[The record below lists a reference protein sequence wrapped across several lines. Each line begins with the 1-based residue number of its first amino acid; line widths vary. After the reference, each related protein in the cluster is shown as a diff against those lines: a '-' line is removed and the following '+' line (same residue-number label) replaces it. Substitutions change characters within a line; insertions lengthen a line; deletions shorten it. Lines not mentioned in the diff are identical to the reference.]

1 MVYNEVIVYV
11 ESDGR
16 KDDYM
21 NAKQDALIEI
31 RNEFDL
37 SRIKKLAVSEK
48 FKLLKVAKLIY
59 KEALFAEREGITN
72 LDKSPNFTVNN
83 TYNLLAMLTVREIRY
98 EVFKRIIINYS
109 KNFERSDSYYSQF
122 VLLGIGMMLMRK
134 GFKAKV
140 ILNSLMVIL
149 GEDFLI
155 NNEKYIGYV
164 KEETLTDVSLG
175 LEIKYRPYEGS
186 MREVKY
192 DLLAMLKLSK
202 DKGFDFVDKLINNS
216 YGNRKLKFYFNIMDI
231 GDKDVIE
238 IMYNEFNRNP
248 NRSDRL
254 LMSGAYAIHD
264 NCDLVATH
272 YVFNSIVGKDSRE
285 SKDSH
290 QVENELK
297 STIEKLLK
305 DM

>member
-1 MVYNEVIVYV
+1 
-11 ESDGR
+11 
-16 KDDYM
+16 M

-48 FKLLKVAKLIY
+48 FKLVKVAKLIY
-59 KEALFAEREGITN
+59 KEALFAEKEGITN

-134 GFKAKV
+134 GFKPKV
-140 ILNSLMVIL
+140 ILNTIMVIL

-164 KEETLTDVSLG
+164 KEEELEDVSLG
-175 LEIKYRPYEGS
+175 LEIRYRPYEGS

-202 DKGFDFVDKLINNS
+202 DKGVDFVDKLINYS
-216 YGNRKLKFYFNIMDI
+216 YGNRRLKFYFNIMDI

-238 IMYNEFNRNP
+238 IMYNEFNKNLNRN
-248 NRSDRL
+248 DRL

-272 YVFNSIVGKDSRE
+272 YVLNSIVGKDSRE

-290 QVENELK
+290 QVEDELK

-305 DM
+305 DK

>member
-1 MVYNEVIVYV
+1 
-11 ESDGR
+11 
-16 KDDYM
+16 M
-21 NAKQDALIEI
+21 NAKQDALMEI

-37 SRIKKLAVSEK
+37 RRIKNLAVSEK
-48 FKLLKVAKLIY
+48 FKLVKVAKLIY

-83 TYNLLAMLTVREIRY
+83 TYNLLAMLTVREIRD
-98 EVFKRIIINYS
+98 EVFTRIIINYS
-109 KNFERSDSYYSQF
+109 KNFKRSDSYYSQF

-134 GFKAKV
+134 GFKAKA
-140 ILNSLMVIL
+140 ILNSIMMIL

-155 NNEKYIGYV
+155 NNYKYIGYA
-164 KEETLTDVSLG
+164 KEEELEDLSLD

-186 MREVKY
+186 MREIKY

-216 YGNRKLKFYFNIMDI
+216 YGNRTLKFYFNIMDI
-231 GDKDVIE
+231 GDKDIIE
-238 IMYNEFNRNP
+238 IMYNEFNKNP
-248 NRSDRL
+248 NRTDRL

-272 YVFNSIVGKDSRE
+272 YVFNSIIGKDSRE

-290 QVENELK
+290 QVEEELG
-297 STIEKLLK
+297 IRLEAILENVQ
-305 DM
+305 

>member
-1 MVYNEVIVYV
+1 
-11 ESDGR
+11 
-16 KDDYM
+16 M
-21 NAKQDALIEI
+21 NAKQEALIEI
-31 RNEFDL
+31 REEFDL

-48 FKLLKVAKLIY
+48 FKLVKVAKLIY
-59 KEALFAEREGITN
+59 KEALFAEKEGIEN
-72 LDKSPNFTVNN
+72 LEKSPNFTINN
-83 TYNLLAMLTVREIRY
+83 TYNLLAMLTVRGIRY

-134 GFKAKV
+134 GFKPKV
-140 ILNSLMVIL
+140 ILNSVMVIL
-149 GEDFLI
+149 GEDFLV

-164 KEETLTDVSLG
+164 KEESLDDVSLD

-186 MREVKY
+186 MREMKY

-202 DKGFDFVDKLINNS
+202 DKGFDFVDKLINYS
-216 YGNRKLKFYFNIMDI
+216 YDNRKLKFYFNIMDI
-231 GDKDVIE
+231 GDKDIIE
-238 IMYNEFNRNP
+238 IMYNEFNKNP
-248 NRSDRL
+248 SRIDRL
-254 LMSGAYAIHD
+254 IMSGAYAIHD
-264 NCDLVATH
+264 ECDLVATH

-290 QVENELK
+290 QVEDELK

-305 DM
+305 DK

>member
-1 MVYNEVIVYV
+1 
-11 ESDGR
+11 
-16 KDDYM
+16 
-21 NAKQDALIEI
+21 
-31 RNEFDL
+31 
-37 SRIKKLAVSEK
+37 
-48 FKLLKVAKLIY
+48 
-59 KEALFAEREGITN
+59 AEREGITN

-98 EVFKRIIINYS
+98 EVFTRIIINYS
-109 KNFERSDSYYSQF
+109 KNFKRSDSYYSQF

-134 GFKAKV
+134 GFKAKA
-140 ILNSLMVIL
+140 ILNSIMMIL

-155 NNEKYIGYV
+155 NNYKYIGYT
-164 KEETLTDVSLG
+164 KEDELEDLSLD

-186 MREVKY
+186 MREIKY

-216 YGNRKLKFYFNIMDI
+216 YGNRTLKFYFNIMDI

-238 IMYNEFNRNP
+238 IMYNEFNKNP
-248 NRSDRL
+248 NRTDRL

-290 QVENELK
+290 QVEEELAI
-297 STIEKLLK
+297 TLEALLENVQ
-305 DM
+305 

>member
-1 MVYNEVIVYV
+1 
-11 ESDGR
+11 
-16 KDDYM
+16 M

-48 FKLLKVAKLIY
+48 FKLVKVAKLIY
-59 KEALFAEREGITN
+59 KEALFAEKEGITN

-134 GFKAKV
+134 GFKPKV
-140 ILNSLMVIL
+140 ILNTIMVIL

-164 KEETLTDVSLG
+164 KEEELEDVSLG
-175 LEIKYRPYEGS
+175 LEIRYRPYEGS
-186 MREVKY
+186 MREIKY

-202 DKGFDFVDKLINNS
+202 DKGFDFVDKLINYS
-216 YGNRKLKFYFNIMDI
+216 YGNRRLKFYFNIMDI

-238 IMYNEFNRNP
+238 IMYNEFNKNLNRN
-248 NRSDRL
+248 DRL

-272 YVFNSIVGKDSRE
+272 YVLNSIVGKDSRE

-290 QVENELK
+290 QVEDELK

-305 DM
+305 DK

>member
-1 MVYNEVIVYV
+1 
-11 ESDGR
+11 
-16 KDDYM
+16 M
-21 NAKQDALIEI
+21 NTKQDVLMEI
-31 RNEFDL
+31 KNEFDL
-37 SRIKKLAVSEK
+37 RRIKNLAVSEK
-48 FKLLKVAKLIY
+48 FKLVKVAKLIY
-59 KEALFAEREGITN
+59 KEALFAEKEGITN

-98 EVFKRIIINYS
+98 EVFTRIIINYS
-109 KNFERSDSYYSQF
+109 KNFKRSDSYYSQF

-134 GFKAKV
+134 GFKAKA
-140 ILNSLMVIL
+140 ILNSIMMIL

-155 NNEKYIGYV
+155 NNYKYIGYI
-164 KEETLTDVSLG
+164 KEDELEDVSLD

-186 MREVKY
+186 MREIKY

-216 YGNRKLKFYFNIMDI
+216 YGNRTLKFYFNIMDI
-231 GDKDVIE
+231 GDKDIIE
-238 IMYNEFNRNP
+238 IMYNEFNKNP
-248 NRSDRL
+248 NRTDRL

-272 YVFNSIVGKDSRE
+272 YVFNSIIGKDSRE

-290 QVENELK
+290 QVEEELE
-297 STIEKLLK
+297 IRLDAILEKVQ
-305 DM
+305 